1 MAEVADDGR
10 GFDPASA
17 NGGVEIEGMREWASL
32 LGGYMVA
39 CSETGEGT
47 SVRVRVPEL

>member
-17 NGGVEIEGMREWASL
+17 NGGVGIEGMRERASL
-32 LGGYMVA
+32 LRGYMVV
-39 CSETGEGT
+39 CSETGKGT
-47 SVRVRVPEL
+47 SVRVRVSEL